1 MFQVRFVKSE
11 TMKEKESEIEGQ
23 STKHQVII
31 DQTTHGWMVFAQC
44 FFTDR
49 QRVM

>member
-1 MFQVRFVKSE
+1 MFQVSFVKSE
-11 TMKEKESEIEGQ
+11 TMKEESEVEGQ

-31 DQTTHGWMVFAQC
+31 DQTTHGGMVFAQC